1 MNPLML
7 IKGELRRSFGGILAL
22 ALVLALSL
30 SLGVGV
36 SMTERAVRQGTARA
50 GDAFDLLVGAQG
62 SSVQLMLGAVYLRP
76 QSLPLVPGGAVT
88 EILTQEGVVWAAP
101 LAFGDRW
108 NASPLVGTTTDMVTL
123 GGNRTLAEGRAFAA
137 QDEAV
142 LGAGVPLRLG
152 EAFSPMHGQVSAS
165 HNEHGHVRYKAVGRL
180 PETGTPWDNAILIP
194 IESVWAVHDA
204 LPDAGHG
211 LPLGHLFEGKGSPL
225 PGVSAVVVKPES
237 IAAAYRLRAFW
248 QTATLPD
255 ADGRPVNMQGVF
267 TGEVLTELFATL
279 GDMRDIMTGMAY
291 AAQFVAL
298 CGVMLV
304 GGMAVSMRKR
314 MLGTLRVLGAPR
326 AYLVLSVWCVVSV
339 SIAVGTLAGLLFG
352 CGLSEGAALLMFRQ
366 TGIMLSPQ
374 LTLAEGSFAAASFAL
389 GSLCALFPPIWS
401 TARREPSHW
410 GIANSP
416 FPRTDAAFYRF
427 RAGKTS
433 RYLYPL
439 APESARLRKQ
449 EHGPDARLL
458 FRLLPVQGRR
468 PRRGQAR
475 LQRPSAGSGNSDG
488 TIAALAAEAYPPHEK
503 TLSGA
508 ITAQP
513 ASNETESLPRR
524 QREAFLLAWGGTGG
538 TE

>member
-7 IKGELRRSFGGILAL
+7 IKGELRRSFRGILAL

-142 LGAGVPLRLG
+142 LGAGVPLRSERRFPPCTG
-152 EAFSPMHGQVSAS
+152 RSPHPTTNTDMSAT
-165 HNEHGHVRYKAVGRL
+165 KARRPPC

-204 LPDAGHG
+204 LPDAGHA

-279 GDMRDIMTGMAY
+279 GDHARHHDRHGLCRAVRGPVRGHAGRRDGGIHAQTDARH
-291 AAQFVAL
+291 AACARCAARLSGAQR
-298 CGVMLV
+298 LV
-304 GGMAVSMRKR
+304 RGQRQHRRGHAGGPAVRLWPFR
-314 MLGTLRVLGAPR
+314 R
-326 AYLVLSVWCVVSV
+326 C
-339 SIAVGTLAGLLFG
+339 
-352 CGLSEGAALLMFRQ
+352 GAAHVPPDRDHALPATYPRRRFLCR
-366 TGIMLSPQ
+366 
-374 LTLAEGSFAAASFAL
+374 SF
-389 GSLCALFPPIWS
+389 
-401 TARREPSHW
+401 
-410 GIANSP
+410 
-416 FPRTDAAFYRF
+416 
-427 RAGKTS
+427 
-433 RYLYPL
+433 
-439 APESARLRKQ
+439 LR
-449 EHGPDARLL
+449 ARLL
-458 FRLLPVQGRR
+458 VRAVPRLYGLPQDGSRR
-468 PRRGQAR
+468 
-475 LQRPSAGSGNSDG
+475 
-488 TIAALAAEAYPPHEK
+488 I
-503 TLSGA
+503 
-508 ITAQP
+508 
-513 ASNETESLPRR
+513 
-524 QREAFLLAWGGTGG
+524 GG
-538 TE
+538 

>member
-76 QSLPLVPGGAVT
+76 QSLPLVPGSAVS

-123 GGNRTLAEGRAFAA
+123 GGKRRLAEGRAFAA

-152 EAFSPMHGQVSAS
+152 ETFSPMHGQVSAS

-194 IESVWAVHDA
+194 IESVWSVHDA

-211 LPLGHLFEGKGSPL
+211 LPLGHLFERKGSPL

-248 QTATLPD
+248 QTATVSD
-255 ADGRPVNMQGVF
+255 AGGRPVNMQGVF

-326 AYLVLSVWCVVSV
+326 AYLVLSVWCVVSA
-339 SIAVGTLAGLLFG
+339 SIAV
-352 CGLSEGAALLMFRQ
+352 CEM
-366 TGIMLSPQ
+366 
-374 LTLAEGSFAAASFAL
+374 
-389 GSLCALFPPIWS
+389 
-401 TARREPSHW
+401 
-410 GIANSP
+410 
-416 FPRTDAAFYRF
+416 
-427 RAGKTS
+427 
-433 RYLYPL
+433 PL
-439 APESARLRKQ
+439 
-449 EHGPDARLL
+449 
-458 FRLLPVQGRR
+458 
-468 PRRGQAR
+468 
-475 LQRPSAGSGNSDG
+475 
-488 TIAALAAEAYPPHEK
+488 
-503 TLSGA
+503 
-508 ITAQP
+508 
-513 ASNETESLPRR
+513 
-524 QREAFLLAWGGTGG
+524 
-538 TE
+538 

>member
-62 SSVQLMLGAVYLRP
+62 SSVQLMLGAVY
-76 QSLPLVPGGAVT
+76 
-88 EILTQEGVVWAAP
+88 AAP
-101 LAFGDRW
+101 AVAAAG
-108 NASPLVGTTTDMVTL
+108 S
-123 GGNRTLAEGRAFAA
+123 GGRGYGNPDAGRRRLGRAAGLRRPLERVPAGGDDHGYGHARRQPDSRGRQGIRRTGRSRTRRGCPPAA
-137 QDEAV
+137 RR
-142 LGAGVPLRLG
+142 GVFP
-152 EAFSPMHGQVSAS
+152 PCTGQVSAS
-165 HNEHGHVRYKAVGRL
+165 HNEHGHFRYKAVGRL

-389 GSLCALFPPIWS
+389 GSLCALFP
-401 TARREPSHW
+401 AYMV
-410 GIANSP
+410 
-416 FPRTDAAFYRF
+416 YR
-427 RAGKTS
+427 KTG
-433 RYLYPL
+433 
-439 APESARLRKQ
+439 A
-449 EHGPDARLL
+449 
-458 FRLLPVQGRR
+458 V
-468 PRRGQAR
+468 
-475 LQRPSAGSGNSDG
+475 
-488 TIAALAAEAYPPHEK
+488 ALGDSE
-503 TLSGA
+503 
-508 ITAQP
+508 
-513 ASNETESLPRR
+513 
-524 QREAFLLAWGGTGG
+524 
-538 TE
+538 

>member
-304 GGMAVSMRKR
+304 GGMAVSMRKW

-389 GSLCALFPPIWS
+389 GSLCALFPAYMVYRK
-401 TARREPSHW
+401 TGASHW

-427 RAGKTS
+427 RAGKAS

-439 APESARLRKQ
+439 APESVRLRKL

-458 FRLLPVQGRR
+458 YGVSGGKMSGATKRLYPVCWRITSPVRGRGLF
-468 PRRGQAR
+468 PADRRG
-475 LQRPSAGSGNSDG
+475 
-488 TIAALAAEAYPPHEK
+488 PPK
-503 TLSGA
+503 RVRGY
-508 ITAQP
+508 
-513 ASNETESLPRR
+513 
-524 QREAFLLAWGGTGG
+524 GGTPSWSRPQDSR
-538 TE
+538 

>member
-22 ALVLALSL
+22 SLVLALSL

-76 QSLPLVPGGAVT
+76 QSLPLVPGSAVT
-88 EILTQEGVVWAAP
+88 EILKQEGVAWAAP

-108 NASPLVGTTTDMVTL
+108 NASPLVGTSRDMVTL
-123 GGNRTLAEGRAFAA
+123 GGKRVLAEGRAFAA

-165 HNEHGHVRYKAVGRL
+165 RNEHGHVRYKAVGRL

-204 LPDAGHG
+204 FPDAGHG

-314 MLGTLRVLGAPR
+314 ILGTLRVLGAPR
-326 AYLVLSVWCVVSV
+326 AYLVLSVWCVVSA
-339 SIAVGTLAGLLFG
+339 SIAAGALAGLLFG
-352 CGLSEGAALLMFRQ
+352 WGLSEGAALLMFRQ

-389 GSLCALFPPIWS
+389 GSLCALFP
-401 TARREPSHW
+401 AYMV
-410 GIANSP
+410 
-416 FPRTDAAFYRF
+416 YR
-427 RAGKTS
+427 KTGAVA
-433 RYLYPL
+433 L
-439 APESARLRKQ
+439 
-449 EHGPDARLL
+449 G
-458 FRLLPVQGRR
+458 
-468 PRRGQAR
+468 
-475 LQRPSAGSGNSDG
+475 DG
-488 TIAALAAEAYPPHEK
+488 E
-503 TLSGA
+503 
-508 ITAQP
+508 
-513 ASNETESLPRR
+513 
-524 QREAFLLAWGGTGG
+524 
-538 TE
+538 

>member
-1 MNPLML
+1 
-7 IKGELRRSFGGILAL
+7 
-22 ALVLALSL
+22 
-30 SLGVGV
+30 
-36 SMTERAVRQGTARA
+36 
-50 GDAFDLLVGAQG
+50 
-62 SSVQLMLGAVYLRP
+62 
-76 QSLPLVPGGAVT
+76 
-88 EILTQEGVVWAAP
+88 
-101 LAFGDRW
+101 
-108 NASPLVGTTTDMVTL
+108 MVTL

-326 AYLVLSVWCVVSV
+326 VSGAQRLVRGQRQHRRGHAGGP
-339 SIAVGTLAGLLFG
+339 AVRLWPFRRCGAAHVPPDRDHALPATYPRRRFLCRRFLRAQLLVRAVPRLY
-352 CGLSEGAALLMFRQ
+352 GLSQDGSRRIGGWRIALPGKPTRYFTASALAKRAGTSIHWLRNSHDSENGNTDQ
-366 TGIMLSPQ
+366 TQGFYSDFYQFKEDALD
-374 LTLAEGSFAAASFAL
+374 EDNL
-389 GSLCALFPPIWS
+389 GSNAHPQAQEMWS
-401 TARREPSHW
+401 CS
-410 GIANSP
+410 
-416 FPRTDAAFYRF
+416 
-427 RAGKTS
+427 
-433 RYLYPL
+433 
-439 APESARLRKQ
+439 
-449 EHGPDARLL
+449 
-458 FRLLPVQGRR
+458 
-468 PRRGQAR
+468 
-475 LQRPSAGSGNSDG
+475 PSANVTCPDIDG
-488 TIAALAAEAYPPHEK
+488 FYDRRAAPFQLNNIIKERPEK
-503 TLSGA
+503 AKELFDKLRLFMGELKTM
-508 ITAQP
+508 
-513 ASNETESLPRR
+513 
-524 QREAFLLAWGGTGG
+524 
-538 TE
+538 

>member
-1 MNPLML
+1 
-7 IKGELRRSFGGILAL
+7 
-22 ALVLALSL
+22 
-30 SLGVGV
+30 
-36 SMTERAVRQGTARA
+36 
-50 GDAFDLLVGAQG
+50 
-62 SSVQLMLGAVYLRP
+62 MLGAVYLRP

-165 HNEHGHVRYKAVGRL
+165 HNEHGHVRYKVVGRL

-204 LPDAGHG
+204 LPDAGHV

-352 CGLSEGAALLMFRQ
+352 CGLSEGAAL
-366 TGIMLSPQ
+366 PQ
-374 LTLAEGSFAAASFAL
+374 LPSRSAP
-389 GSLCALFPPIWS
+389 CARCSPPIWS

-439 APESARLRKQ
+439 APESARLRKL

-458 FRLLPVQGRR
+458 FQLLPVQGRR

-524 QREAFLLAWGGTGG
+524 QRKAFLLA
-538 TE
+538 

>member
-1 MNPLML
+1 
-7 IKGELRRSFGGILAL
+7 
-22 ALVLALSL
+22 
-30 SLGVGV
+30 
-36 SMTERAVRQGTARA
+36 
-50 GDAFDLLVGAQG
+50 
-62 SSVQLMLGAVYLRP
+62 
-76 QSLPLVPGGAVT
+76 
-88 EILTQEGVVWAAP
+88 
-101 LAFGDRW
+101 
-108 NASPLVGTTTDMVTL
+108 MVTL
-123 GGNRTLAEGRAFAA
+123 GGKRTLAEGRAFAA

-165 HNEHGHVRYKAVGRL
+165 RNEHGHVRYKAVGRL

-326 AYLVLSVWCVVSV
+326 AYLMLSVWCVVSA
-339 SIAVGTLAGLLFG
+339 SIAVGALAGLLFG
-352 CGLSEGAALLMFRQ
+352 WGLSEGAALLMFRQ

-389 GSLCALFPPIWS
+389 GSLCALFP
-401 TARREPSHW
+401 ACMV
-410 GIANSP
+410 
-416 FPRTDAAFYRF
+416 YR
-427 RAGKTS
+427 KTGAVA
-433 RYLYPL
+433 L
-439 APESARLRKQ
+439 
-449 EHGPDARLL
+449 G
-458 FRLLPVQGRR
+458 
-468 PRRGQAR
+468 
-475 LQRPSAGSGNSDG
+475 DG
-488 TIAALAAEAYPPHEK
+488 E
-503 TLSGA
+503 
-508 ITAQP
+508 
-513 ASNETESLPRR
+513 
-524 QREAFLLAWGGTGG
+524 
-538 TE
+538 

>member
-1 MNPLML
+1 M
-7 IKGELRRSFGGILAL
+7 
-22 ALVLALSL
+22 
-30 SLGVGV
+30 
-36 SMTERAVRQGTARA
+36 
-50 GDAFDLLVGAQG
+50 
-62 SSVQLMLGAVYLRP
+62 
-76 QSLPLVPGGAVT
+76 
-88 EILTQEGVVWAAP
+88 
-101 LAFGDRW
+101 
-108 NASPLVGTTTDMVTL
+108 
-123 GGNRTLAEGRAFAA
+123 
-137 QDEAV
+137 
-142 LGAGVPLRLG
+142 
-152 EAFSPMHGQVSAS
+152 
-165 HNEHGHVRYKAVGRL
+165 
-180 PETGTPWDNAILIP
+180 
-194 IESVWAVHDA
+194 
-204 LPDAGHG
+204 
-211 LPLGHLFEGKGSPL
+211 
-225 PGVSAVVVKPES
+225 VVKLES
-237 IAAAYRLRAFW
+237 IAAATACGPFGRRRPSRCGRQAGEHAGRLYRRGADRAVRHPRRH
-248 QTATLPD
+248 ARHHD
-255 ADGRPVNMQGVF
+255 RHG
-267 TGEVLTELFATL
+267 
-279 GDMRDIMTGMAY
+279 Y

-326 AYLVLSVWCVVSV
+326 AYLVLSVWCVVSAA
-339 SIAVGTLAGLLFG
+339 SPWHAGGLLFG

-366 TGIMLSPQ
+366 TGIMFSRNLPSPKVPLPQ
-374 LTLAEGSFAAASFAL
+374 LPSRSAP
-389 GSLCALFPPIWS
+389 CARCSPPIWS

-439 APESARLRKQ
+439 APESARLRKL

-458 FRLLPVQGRR
+458 FRLLPVRGRR

-488 TIAALAAEAYPPHEK
+488 TIAALVAEAYPPHEK

-524 QREAFLLAWGGTGG
+524 QRKAFLLA
-538 TE
+538 

>member
-211 LPLGHLFEGKGSPL
+211 LPLGHLFEGKGFPAARRFRRWS
-225 PGVSAVVVKPES
+225 SSPES
-237 IAAAYRLRAFW
+237 NRRRLPA
-248 QTATLPD
+248 
-255 ADGRPVNMQGVF
+255 
-267 TGEVLTELFATL
+267 
-279 GDMRDIMTGMAY
+279 
-291 AAQFVAL
+291 
-298 CGVMLV
+298 CG
-304 GGMAVSMRKR
+304 
-314 MLGTLRVLGAPR
+314 P
-326 AYLVLSVWCVVSV
+326 
-339 SIAVGTLAGLLFG
+339 FG
-352 CGLSEGAALLMFRQ
+352 
-366 TGIMLSPQ
+366 
-374 LTLAEGSFAAASFAL
+374 
-389 GSLCALFPPIWS
+389 
-401 TARREPSHW
+401 
-410 GIANSP
+410 
-416 FPRTDAAFYRF
+416 
-427 RAGKTS
+427 
-433 RYLYPL
+433 
-439 APESARLRKQ
+439 
-449 EHGPDARLL
+449 
-458 FRLLPVQGRR
+458 
-468 PRRGQAR
+468 
-475 LQRPSAGSGNSDG
+475 
-488 TIAALAAEAYPPHEK
+488 
-503 TLSGA
+503 
-508 ITAQP
+508 
-513 ASNETESLPRR
+513 
-524 QREAFLLAWGGTGG
+524 
-538 TE
+538 

>member
-22 ALVLALSL
+22 SLVLALSL

-76 QSLPLVPGGAVT
+76 QSLPLVPGNAVT
-88 EILTQEGVVWAAP
+88 EILKQEGVAWAAP

-108 NASPLVGTTTDMVTL
+108 NASPLVGTSRDMVTL
-123 GGNRTLAEGRAFAA
+123 GGKRTLAEGRAFAA

-165 HNEHGHVRYKAVGRL
+165 RNEHGHVRYKAVGRL

-326 AYLVLSVWCVVSV
+326 AYLMLSVWCVVSA
-339 SIAVGTLAGLLFG
+339 SIAVGALAGLLFG
-352 CGLSEGAALLMFRQ
+352 WGLSEGAALLMFRQ

-389 GSLCALFPPIWS
+389 GSLCALFP
-401 TARREPSHW
+401 ACMV
-410 GIANSP
+410 
-416 FPRTDAAFYRF
+416 YR
-427 RAGKTS
+427 KTG
-433 RYLYPL
+433 
-439 APESARLRKQ
+439 A
-449 EHGPDARLL
+449 
-458 FRLLPVQGRR
+458 V
-468 PRRGQAR
+468 
-475 LQRPSAGSGNSDG
+475 
-488 TIAALAAEAYPPHEK
+488 ALGDSE
-503 TLSGA
+503 
-508 ITAQP
+508 
-513 ASNETESLPRR
+513 
-524 QREAFLLAWGGTGG
+524 
-538 TE
+538 

>member
-50 GDAFDLLVGAQG
+50 GAAFDRLVGAQG
-62 SSVQLMLGAVYLRP
+62 SRVQLMLGAVYLRP

-108 NASPLVGTTTDMVTL
+108 NASPLV
-123 GGNRTLAEGRAFAA
+123 
-137 QDEAV
+137 DEAV

-389 GSLCALFPPIWS
+389 GSLCALFP
-401 TARREPSHW
+401 AYMV
-410 GIANSP
+410 
-416 FPRTDAAFYRF
+416 YR
-427 RAGKTS
+427 KTG
-433 RYLYPL
+433 
-439 APESARLRKQ
+439 A
-449 EHGPDARLL
+449 
-458 FRLLPVQGRR
+458 V
-468 PRRGQAR
+468 
-475 LQRPSAGSGNSDG
+475 
-488 TIAALAAEAYPPHEK
+488 ALGDSE
-503 TLSGA
+503 
-508 ITAQP
+508 
-513 ASNETESLPRR
+513 
-524 QREAFLLAWGGTGG
+524 
-538 TE
+538 